1 MKKIVMSKLKPIDP
15 STPYAFAKA
24 GVSKIDYYGLGE
36 TVIEL
41 RRKGM
46 SYLNISREL
55 STNYLD
61 RTNGDT
67 ISMDTVSR
75 WLKQHEEEAAD
86 YENENI
92 AVNAYRENV
101 KMLRLVDNNIEMLKI
116 FLDAVQ
122 NMIANGADDAT
133 VLKMFKHT
141 KELQSELEHYIARKQ
156 SIVNNIYNAQ
166 KEIFNMMTLNEIIR
180 TTLDTVRK
188 LDKGV
193 YAKVLV
199 QLRNNPKYVEAIK
212 KIDDTDVK

>member
-1 MKKIVMSKLKPIDP
+1 MPASKLKPIDP
-15 STPYAFAKA
+15 SAPYAFANA
-24 GVSKIDYYGLGE
+24 NMSKIDYYGLGE

-61 RTNGDT
+61 KTNGDT
-67 ISMDTVSR
+67 ISMDAVSR
-75 WLKQHEEEAAD
+75 WLKQHEEESAD
-86 YENENI
+86 YESEYI
-92 AVNAYRENV
+92 AVNAYRENL
-101 KMLRLVDNNIEMLKI
+101 KMLRLVDNNIEMLKV

-122 NMIANGADDAT
+122 NMIASGADDAT
-133 VLKMFKHT
+133 VLKMFRHT
-141 KELQSELEHYIARKQ
+141 KELQTELEHYIARKQ
-156 SIVNNIYNAQ
+156 SIVTNIYNSQ

-188 LDKGV
+188 LDKGI

-212 KIDDTDVK
+212 KIDDTDVN